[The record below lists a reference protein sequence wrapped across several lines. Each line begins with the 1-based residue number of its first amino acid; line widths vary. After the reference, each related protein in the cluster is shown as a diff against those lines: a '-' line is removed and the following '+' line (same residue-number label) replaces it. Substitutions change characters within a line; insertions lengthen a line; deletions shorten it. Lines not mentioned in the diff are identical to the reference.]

1 MSLEKIK
8 IWAVTDGSKGMISQV
23 IGLSNQISKNITEI
37 RTDLIFPWNK
47 IQPGF
52 LPVFK
57 WIFKNNF
64 PKDNEPNIII
74 SCGRKSVYFSLY
86 CKKVFKNLI
95 NIHIQ
100 NPKIP
105 SKNFNFVISPNHD
118 NINGSNIINSV
129 GALHHINKNNKS
141 TNQNLVT
148 CIIGG
153 DNQHYYFDN
162 KEANKL
168 CNKLLEIKKNQ
179 NDLEL
184 NIVTSRRTSNIVKK
198 ILIEKLKNIAKIWIG
213 DGKNPYIESIQK
225 SSYFIVTS
233 DSTSMISEAAISGK
247 PIYVHHLTFKRKSK
261 RIENFHRE
269 FSDLGITKDL
279 INFNHL
285 GDWTYNSLNE
295 SERIAIIIK
304 KRIIKENI

>member
-23 IGLSNQISKNITEI
+23 MGLSNQISKNITEI
-37 RTDLIFPWNK
+37 KTDLIFPWNK

-52 LPVFK
+52 LPIYK
-57 WIFKNNF
+57 WIFRNKFPKNNQ
-64 PKDNEPNIII
+64 PDIVI

-86 CKKVFKNLI
+86 CKKVFKDLI

-100 NPKIP
+100 NPKIS

-129 GALHHINKNNKS
+129 GALHHINKYNKS
-141 TNQNLVT
+141 INQNLVT

-198 ILIEKLKNIAKIWIG
+198 ILIEKLKNFAKIWIG

-247 PIYVHHLTFKRKSK
+247 PIYVHHLTFKRNSK

-285 GDWTYNSLNE
+285 SNWTYNSLNE

>member
-1 MSLEKIK
+1 M
-8 IWAVTDGSKGMISQV
+8 
-23 IGLSNQISKNITEI
+23 
-37 RTDLIFPWNK
+37 
-47 IQPGF
+47 
-52 LPVFK
+52 
-57 WIFKNNF
+57 
-64 PKDNEPNIII
+64 
-74 SCGRKSVYFSLY
+74 
-86 CKKVFKNLI
+86 
-95 NIHIQ
+95 
-100 NPKIP
+100 
-105 SKNFNFVISPNHD
+105 ISPNHD
-118 NINGSNIINSV
+118 KMNGINIINSV
-129 GALHHINKNNKS
+129 GALHHINKENKS

-184 NIVTSRRTSNIVKK
+184 NIVTSRRTSNTVKK